1 MGTVIKTLFLL
12 LVIYA
17 SFFIVVDMF
26 WSLLSQRPNQ
36 EYELIFNYILPW
48 LITFGLMVTGT
59 VEMFKRRHSKKTILS
74 LLLMTGLLEIFT
86 LKWQVDYLIWEIKK
100 GFLNEIIPIS
110 TAILI
115 IIAFCIKLLFNLN
128 DIKRAET

>member
-1 MGTVIKTLFLL
+1 MRTVIKTLFLL

-17 SFFIVVDMF
+17 SFFIVVDML

-128 DIKRAET
+128 DIKRTET

>member
-1 MGTVIKTLFLL
+1 MRTVIKTLFLL

-59 VEMFKRRHSKKTILS
+59 IEMFKRRHSKKTILT

-128 DIKRAET
+128 DINVL